1 MTFYDVTLY
10 GSKVAGSAHGM
21 ASAMGALGAVDKWYA
36 KDPTLFVNE
45 PRCEECALTGTY
57 EGKAGTALYH
67 TLLVREQVARDVE
80 LCGEFTWRKKKGI
93 GRRIPR
99 EYLDQIVQ
107 DGEET
112 WFTLDIS
119 EI

>member
-1 MTFYDVTLY
+1 MTFNNVTLY

-21 ASAMGALGAVDKWYA
+21 AAVFGALGAVDKWYA
-36 KDPTLFVNE
+36 FDPEFVRNE
-45 PRCEECALTGTY
+45 PRCEECALTGIY

-80 LCGEFTWRKKKGI
+80 LCGDFSWRKKKGI
-93 GRRIPR
+93 GRRVPR
-99 EYLDQIVQ
+99 EYFEQIVQ
-107 DGEET
+107 EGEET

>member
-21 ASAMGALGAVDKWYA
+21 ATVFSALGVVDKWYA

-45 PRCEECALTGTY
+45 PRCGECALTGRY
-57 EGKAGTALYH
+57 EGQVGWALYH
-67 TLLVREQVARDVE
+67 TLLVREQVARDIE
-80 LCGEFTWRKKKGI
+80 LCGDFAWRKKKGI
-93 GRRIPR
+93 GRRAPR
-99 EYLDQIVQ
+99 EYLEQIVQ
-107 DGEET
+107 DGEKT
-112 WFTLDIS
+112 WFTLYIS

>member
-1 MTFYDVTLY
+1 MTFYDVALY
-10 GSKVAGSAHGM
+10 GSKVAGSAQGM
-21 ASAMGALGAVDKWYA
+21 
-36 KDPTLFVNE
+36 
-45 PRCEECALTGTY
+45 
-57 EGKAGTALYH
+57 AGTALYH

>member
-1 MTFYDVTLY
+1 MTFYNVTLY

-21 ASAMGALGAVDKWYA
+21 AAVFGALGAVDKWYA
-36 KDPTLFVNE
+36 FDPEFVRNE
-45 PRCEECALTGTY
+45 PRCAECALTGPY
-57 EGKAGTALYH
+57 EGKVGTALWH

-99 EYLDQIVQ
+99 EYLEQIVQ

-112 WFTLDIS
+112 WFTLDIN

>member
-10 GSKVAGSAHGM
+10 GSKVAGSAQGM
-21 ASAMGALGAVDKWYA
+21 
-36 KDPTLFVNE
+36 
-45 PRCEECALTGTY
+45 
-57 EGKAGTALYH
+57 AGTALYH